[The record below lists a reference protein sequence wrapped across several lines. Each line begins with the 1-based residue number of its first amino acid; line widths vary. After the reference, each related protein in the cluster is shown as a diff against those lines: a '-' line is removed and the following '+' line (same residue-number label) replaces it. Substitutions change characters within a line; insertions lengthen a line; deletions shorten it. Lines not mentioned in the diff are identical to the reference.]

1 MGSLR
6 AAAAASKRSGPL
18 RTLVARIWSLGY
30 SGHTPE
36 TFLELLRRNGIQVV
50 ADVRERPLSR
60 KKGFGKSALE
70 PFLLANGVGY
80 VHLKA
85 LGAPAAVRDTYKETG
100 DVEAFRDAYGG
111 HLAGQG
117 LAVAELESLARQE
130 PTAMMCLEEDAAI
143 CHRHVLAHQLAA
155 DGFEVLDLTGPGANP

>member
-1 MGSLR
+1 
-6 AAAAASKRSGPL
+6 
-18 RTLVARIWSLGY
+18 VARIWSVGY

-50 ADVRERPLSR
+50 ADVRDRPLSR
-60 KKGFGKSALE
+60 KKGFGKGALE

-85 LGAPAAVRDTYKETG
+85 LGAPAPVRDAYKETG
-100 DVEAFRDAYGG
+100 DVEAFRAAYAR

-117 LAVAELESLARQE
+117 LAIGELEALARQE
-130 PTAMMCLEEDAAI
+130 PTAMLCLEADASV
-143 CHRHVLAHQLAA
+143 CHRHVLARQLTA
-155 DGFEVLDLTGPGANP
+155 DGFEVVDVTGAAANQ